1 VFKRLVNWAA
11 IAALCG
17 ALIFGVL
24 WLTDFAGRSQAW
36 EAGATVLA
44 LFAAI
49 AGLPGERWAAARERR
64 ASARKAVLRERDE
77 NIAILAEEMQPMTL
91 ANARRR
97 VYPRLLTS
105 ALTMAIAS
113 GEFAGRS
120 DEPILATMLACHD
133 DLTQLNH
140 RLDLLEL
147 RMFLTASISPQDL
160 VDLDRPLYRPD
171 GYVAVVRAS
180 LEDLVNAWQQQPRK
194 APRAWR
200 RPGRARQ

>member
-17 ALIFGVL
+17 ALGFGWL
-24 WLTDFAGRSQAW
+24 WLVDYAERGELW
-36 EAGATVLA
+36 EAAATVLA

-49 AGLPGERWAAARERR
+49 AGIPGERWAAARERR

-77 NIAILAEEMQPMTL
+77 NLAMLNEYMQPMTV
-91 ANARRR
+91 AGAKRR

-113 GEFAGRS
+113 GEFAGHR
-120 DEPILATMLACHD
+120 DEPVLDAMLNCLD
-133 DLTQLNH
+133 DIEQLNH

-147 RMFLTASISPQDL
+147 RMFLTSDISPQEL

-171 GYVAVVRAS
+171 GYVAAVRES
-180 LEDLVNAWQQQPRK
+180 LEKLAHAYPAPTRK
-194 APRAWR
+194 
-200 RPGRARQ
+200 

>member
-1 VFKRLVNWAA
+1 VYKRLVNWVA
-11 IAALCG
+11 IASLCAAL
-17 ALIFGVL
+17 LFGVL
-24 WLTDFAGRSQAW
+24 WFLDYAGRAAAW

-44 LFAAI
+44 LFAAV

-64 ASARKAVLRERDE
+64 ASARKAVQRERDE
-77 NIAILAEEMQPMTL
+77 NLAILTEDMQPMTL

-113 GEFAGRS
+113 GEYAASS
-120 DEPILATMLACHD
+120 DEPILAALLACHD

-147 RMFLTASISPQDL
+147 RMFLTASISPQEL

-171 GYVAVVRAS
+171 GYVAVVRQS
-180 LEDLVNAWQQQPRK
+180 LEDLVNAWQQPRK
-194 APRAWR
+194 GLRAWLR
-200 RPGRARQ
+200 RGDARR

>member
-17 ALIFGVL
+17 ALAFGVL
-24 WLTDFAGRSQAW
+24 WFSDYAGRSSTW

-44 LFAAI
+44 LFAAL

-77 NIAILAEEMQPMTL
+77 NLAVLQEYMVPMTL
-91 ANARRR
+91 ADARRR

-113 GEFAGRS
+113 GEFGGRS
-120 DEPILATMLACHD
+120 DEPILAAMLACQD
-133 DLTQLNH
+133 DITQLNH
-140 RLDLLEL
+140 RLDLLEQ
-147 RMFLTASISPQDL
+147 RMFLTASVSPREL

-171 GYVAVVRAS
+171 GYVAEVRAA
-180 LEDLVNAWQQQPRK
+180 LEGLVNAWRPPRTG
-194 APRAWR
+194 PFAWR
-200 RPGRARQ
+200 RPGRSRP

>member
-1 VFKRLVNWAA
+1 MYKRLVNWAA
-11 IAALCG
+11 IAALCA
-17 ALIFGVL
+17 ALLFGVL
-24 WLTDFAGRSQAW
+24 WFLDYAGRGDAW

-44 LFAAI
+44 LFAAV

-77 NIAILAEEMQPMTL
+77 NLAILAEELQPMTL

-113 GEFAGRS
+113 GEYAGRS
-120 DEPILATMLACHD
+120 DEPILGALLACHD

-147 RMFLTASISPQDL
+147 RMFLTASISPREL

-171 GYVAVVRAS
+171 GYVAVVRQS
-180 LEDLVNAWQQQPRK
+180 LEDLVNAWQRPRK
-194 APRAWR
+194 GLRAWL
-200 RPGRARQ
+200 RPGRARR

>member
-1 VFKRLVNWAA
+1 MFKRLVNWAA
-11 IAALCG
+11 VAALCG
-17 ALIFGVL
+17 ALGLGWL
-24 WLTDFAGRSQAW
+24 WLIDYTGRGETW

-44 LFAAI
+44 LFAAV
-49 AGLPGERWAAARERR
+49 AGIPGERWAAARERR

-77 NIAILAEEMQPMTL
+77 NLAIIDGYMQPMTL

-113 GEFAGRS
+113 GEFAARR
-120 DEPILATMLACHD
+120 DQAVLDAMLTCHD
-133 DLTQLNH
+133 DIEQLNH

-147 RMFLTASISPQDL
+147 RMFLATHISPQEL

-171 GYVAVVRAS
+171 GYVAVVRES
-180 LEDLVNAWQQQPRK
+180 LNLLEKAWHQPR
-194 APRAWR
+194 AGLRVWPR
-200 RPGRARQ
+200 RAAVDP